1 MEGIFVN
8 ELFWV
13 LSAIKSNCEKLFE
26 IVKVPETRYII
37 QMNLEVHS
45 LIKSIVNDS
54 SHLANLIDPSTKKK
68 DESEEHYKFWKER
81 GEYLRKIFDG
91 IVVEE
96 ILQKKLRN
104 SIEHFDEKLDN
115 LVHLV
120 SKKTKIKNQS
130 LAHNMVFSEK
140 AVLQPFPIPV
150 RVSSKIPVSSYSP
163 LTLGQ
168 YGIAKSRND

>member
-37 QMNLEVHS
+37 QVNLEVHS